1 MIFFMILFD
10 YVAHV
15 CGVCGWGM
23 GVGCC
28 ANARVCVH
36 GPGQR
41 SASGILPLNAVHLD
55 FPAVSVF
62 VPFPIALIQPSDKSD
77 LKEKVQSI
85 TAGSSRQRELEAVS
99 HVYILNPY
107 MVPPAVGVSSH
118 LN

>member
-10 YVAHV
+10 YVVHV

-23 GVGCC
+23 GVGCW
-28 ANARVCVH
+28 ANARCVH

-62 VPFPIALIQPSDKSD
+62 VPFPIALIQPSDKSN
-77 LKEKVQSI
+77 LKEKESPVDHGRFVKA
-85 TAGSSRQRELEAVS
+85 AGA
-99 HVYILNPY
+99 
-107 MVPPAVGVSSH
+107 
-118 LN
+118 